1 MNAQVPAM
9 PSCSRLLFLVFS
21 APFITKF
28 FQYLHSRPG
37 LRQGIKK
44 SPLALDLCLFHL
56 DMRRLHT
63 LGLLRRYIGAMESD
77 ILETLRIYKGE

>member
-1 MNAQVPAM
+1 MNAQLSAM

-21 APFITKF
+21 APFITKD

-37 LRQGIKK
+37 LRKK

-63 LGLLRRYIGAMESD
+63 LGLLRRYIGATESD